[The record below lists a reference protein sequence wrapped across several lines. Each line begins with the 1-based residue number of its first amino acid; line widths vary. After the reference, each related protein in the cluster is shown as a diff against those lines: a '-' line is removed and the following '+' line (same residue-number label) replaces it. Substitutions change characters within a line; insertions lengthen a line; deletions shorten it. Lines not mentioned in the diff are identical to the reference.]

1 MGRATVIA
9 SCCCYKKDKEEVSM
23 YQTFDD
29 GDGNGNKAR
38 RQSLLPIE
46 SSNFEV
52 IWRLRQRRDGGG
64 TFFSNRLD

>member
-1 MGRATVIA
+1 
-9 SCCCYKKDKEEVSM
+9 M

-52 IWRLRQRRDGGG
+52 IRRLRQRRRDGGG
-64 TFFSNRLD
+64 TFFSSRLD

>member
-9 SCCCYKKDKEEVSM
+9 VVKKTRRKYVCM
-23 YQTFDD
+23 YQSFD

-46 SSNFEV
+46 SSDFEV
-52 IWRLRQRRDGGG
+52 IWRLRLRRGGVG
-64 TFFSNRLD
+64 TFFSSRLD